1 MEERRF
7 KVEKEDELIR
17 IDKYI
22 NKQVDDLSRS
32 RIQTLIEEGH
42 VFVNGKVTKNNYKR
56 ENTEGNESIWK
67 NAEGNYLWDLEPV
80 NVSEGGLVYA
90 EKVDK

>member
-32 RIQTLIEEGH
+32 RIQTL
-42 VFVNGKVTKNNYKR
+42 
-56 ENTEGNESIWK
+56 
-67 NAEGNYLWDLEPV
+67 
-80 NVSEGGLVYA
+80 SE
-90 EKVDK
+90 